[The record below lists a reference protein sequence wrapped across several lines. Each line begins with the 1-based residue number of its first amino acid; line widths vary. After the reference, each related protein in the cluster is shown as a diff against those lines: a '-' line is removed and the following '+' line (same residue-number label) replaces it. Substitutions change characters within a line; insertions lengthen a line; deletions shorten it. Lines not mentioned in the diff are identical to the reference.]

1 MKHDWQEWIDRLGNN
16 DVSEQELR
24 DFQQAVQESPE
35 HIDEYMD
42 ALLVDASLGMK
53 DGLLVSHVSNESEA
67 SKTQTLLTTTAP
79 NLPAAKT
86 LTTSHQSSFTKVYL
100 AVAACVALLVGLSYF
115 LGKQSQPVAP
125 DIEIATHVAT
135 ITDSDKIADAAGL
148 RIGKPLQA
156 GEIIVPPDSEIG
168 IAMRG
173 GARLQINGPAKLRI
187 DGPENVFLHSGRVQ
201 TYAPEYAHGFAIDT
215 NEGEVVDLGTR
226 FVTASGTDMGTE
238 IHVLEGLV
246 KARASENVKDMFYIG
261 GEQAAILKNGKM
273 LDTEFLARRLNIPI
287 NPNLADSDGD
297 RVVDLIEAH
306 YGTNAGDPNSTPD
319 LLRIAEPFVGYDNAK
334 MDRTSYRGTGKISQ
348 WTGNGT
354 FQDQGLVYRNNGKTL
369 LTTGGCLATTGEKGV
384 GAAIV
389 LDDKELP
396 KDGVIYISFL
406 MQQPK
411 KELNRPFSGLLLYLG
426 EYREQL
432 FTGELSVTD
441 SYGARYAESD
451 DEDIFAIP
459 TDDQPHLFVLRIDK
473 TRFLTDVF
481 VDPPLGQIEK
491 GLQPERRYQ
500 NAPKFDR
507 IMLRSGSD
515 SGTFS
520 VRFDE
525 VRIGLTWDAV
535 LPLKP

>member
-42 ALLVDASLGMK
+42 ALLVGASLGMK

-67 SKTQTLLTTTAP
+67 SKAQTLLTTTAP

-148 RIGKPLQA
+148 RIGKPLQT

-187 DGPENVFLHSGRVQ
+187 DGPENVFLHSGRIQ

-319 LLRIAEPFVGYDNAK
+319 LLRIAEPFVGYDSAK

-507 IMLRSGSD
+507 IMLRSGND

>member
-67 SKTQTLLTTTAP
+67 SKAQTLLTTTAP

-148 RIGKPLQA
+148 RIGKPLQT

-319 LLRIAEPFVGYDNAK
+319 LLRIAEPFVGYDSAK

>member
-67 SKTQTLLTTTAP
+67 SKAQTLLTTTAP

-148 RIGKPLQA
+148 RIGKPLQT

-187 DGPENVFLHSGRVQ
+187 DGPENVFLHSGRIQ

-319 LLRIAEPFVGYDNAK
+319 LLRIAEPFVGYDSAK

-507 IMLRSGSD
+507 IMLRSGND

>member
-67 SKTQTLLTTTAP
+67 SKAQTLLTTTAP

-319 LLRIAEPFVGYDNAK
+319 LLRIAEPFVGYDSAK

>member
-67 SKTQTLLTTTAP
+67 SKAQTLLTTTAP

-148 RIGKPLQA
+148 RIGKPLQT

-319 LLRIAEPFVGYDNAK
+319 LLRIAEPFVGYDSAK

-507 IMLRSGSD
+507 IMLRSGND

>member
-67 SKTQTLLTTTAP
+67 SKAQTLLTTTAP

-319 LLRIAEPFVGYDNAK
+319 LLRIAEPFVGYDSAK

-507 IMLRSGSD
+507 IMLRSGND

>member
-67 SKTQTLLTTTAP
+67 SKAQTLLTTTAP

-319 LLRIAEPFVGYDNAK
+319 LLRIAEPFVGYDSAE

-348 WTGNGT
+348 WTGNGI
-354 FQDQGLVYRNNGKTL
+354 FQNQGLVYGNNGKTL
-369 LTTGGCLATTGEKGV
+369 LTTGGCLATIGEKGV

>member
-67 SKTQTLLTTTAP
+67 SKAQTLLTTTAP

-148 RIGKPLQA
+148 RIGKPLQT

-187 DGPENVFLHSGRVQ
+187 DGPENVFLHSGRIQ

-319 LLRIAEPFVGYDNAK
+319 LLRIAEPFVGYDSAK

>member
-67 SKTQTLLTTTAP
+67 SKAQTLLTTTAP

-187 DGPENVFLHSGRVQ
+187 DGPENVFLHSGRIQ

-319 LLRIAEPFVGYDNAK
+319 LLRIAEPFVGYDSAK

>member
-67 SKTQTLLTTTAP
+67 SKAQTLLTTTAP

-187 DGPENVFLHSGRVQ
+187 DGPENVFLHSGRIQ

-319 LLRIAEPFVGYDNAK
+319 LLRIAEPFVGYDSAK

-507 IMLRSGSD
+507 IMLRSGND

>member
-67 SKTQTLLTTTAP
+67 SKAQTLLTTTAP

-319 LLRIAEPFVGYDNAK
+319 LLRIAEPFVGYDSAK

-354 FQDQGLVYRNNGKTL
+354 FQYQGLVYRNNGKTL